1 MWKHIEV
8 YCNEPFGSL
17 NVKKTLRHVKRIRNG
32 TGDWTYAGYR
42 IVKKKWRPKLGD
54 TRFLGEESGS
64 MYTYGH
70 RGIRPNG
77 MLTTRIYEMW
87 FIENYAPEKDVAYR
101 GKPWYGMPYINLKS
115 AIFQIN
121 IERRELFLL
130 CQALE
135 SERENKFS

>member
-1 MWKHIEV
+1 MHIEV
-8 YCNEPFGSL
+8 SCNEPFGSSS
-17 NVKKTLRHVKRIRNG
+17 VKKTLSSVKRIRNG
-32 TGDWTYAGYR
+32 AGDWSYAGYR

-70 RGIRPNG
+70 RGIKPNG
-77 MLTTRIYEMW
+77 ELTIRIYDMW
-87 FIENYAPEKDVAYR
+87 FIMDCEQDVAFQ

-121 IERRELFLL
+121 CERHEVFLL
-130 CQALE
+130 CQAIE
-135 SERENKFS
+135 SEKKSKFS